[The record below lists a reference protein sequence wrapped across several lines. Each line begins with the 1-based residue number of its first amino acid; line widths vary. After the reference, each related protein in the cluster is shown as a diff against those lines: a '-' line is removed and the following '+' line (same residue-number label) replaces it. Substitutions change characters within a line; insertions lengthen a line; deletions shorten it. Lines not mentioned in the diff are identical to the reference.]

1 MPKKFS
7 SQTTFSFCVQLEWKT
22 LCCINAINILIRVE
36 CDDQNAWRC
45 VVLVRFFYGK
55 KKDIEKLD
63 VDNNSH
69 YIII

>member
-7 SQTTFSFCVQLEWKT
+7 SQTTFPFCVQLEWKT

-36 CDDQNAWRC
+36 CDDQNARRC

-55 KKDIEKLD
+55 KKT
-63 VDNNSH
+63 
-69 YIII
+69 